1 MRISSPP
8 PPPFNYAAPPA
19 DQQAARR
26 TAAAAVSPAR
36 TMTVAQ
42 LVASENRNSA
52 LTGNM
57 DLGNATLADFAGKGD
72 VMMRRT
78 DIKL

>member
-8 PPPFNYAAPPA
+8 PPPFNYAAPSA

-26 TAAAAVSPAR
+26 TAATAVSPAR

-42 LVASENRNSA
+42 LVASENRSSA
-52 LTGNM
+52 LSGTI
-57 DLGNATLADFAGKGD
+57 DLNDASLADFAGKSTTTA
-72 VMMRRT
+72 RRA
-78 DIKL
+78 DLKI

>member
-8 PPPFNYAAPPA
+8 PPPFNYAPPAA

-26 TAAAAVSPAR
+26 MTETAVSPAR

-42 LVASENRNSA
+42 LVASENRSSA
-52 LTGNM
+52 LTGSI
-57 DLGNATLADFAGKGD
+57 DFSDATLADFAGKGAST
-72 VMMRRT
+72 MRRA
-78 DIKL
+78 DLKI